1 MVSPGGQV
9 RSLSEDFILFNS
21 TLLYQGIITHK
32 AKKPRIYIYIYDRL
46 ISLERMT
53 DGPK

>member
-9 RSLSEDFILFNS
+9 RSLSEDFMLFNS

-32 AKKPRIYIYIYDRL
+32 AKKPRIYIYDRL